1 MNQKPTHSGPS
12 PHQHNIFIPLFSISQ
27 WMGKEKKKLPF
38 ALFPYTSTF
47 CGRKAHT
54 CSFTFGPPSAAMGFS
69 SLFFLA
75 VCLVFTVCVSN
86 PYQCVLS
93 IFSHYLFL
101 FLNSHFSLLC
111 VTWKANINIL
121 LYHNIIPIISFIL
134 NHSKKDCKLSH
145 QALLSSDV
153 YKEFHYFNFF
163 LCLLFLSFFKCI
175 VIILYRK
182 KLHSFPFK
190 LFFLRKKFCYFFSLE
205 ILLLKY

>member
-1 MNQKPTHSGPS
+1 MN
-12 PHQHNIFIPLFSISQ
+12 
-27 WMGKEKKKLPF
+27 GKGEKKLPF

-163 LCLLFLSFFKCI
+163 SVCCFYLSSSASSLFFTEKSFTLFH
-175 VIILYRK
+175 LNY
-182 KLHSFPFK
+182 
-190 LFFLRKKFCYFFSLE
+190 FFLRKKFCYFFP
-205 ILLLKY
+205 LKFYY